1 VRFKSLL
8 ALLGVAAVASGCT
21 ASGTQSVPVVSQET
35 ATNVSHGA
43 AAPTSQVDRTK
54 CGVSAHYTLFRYE
67 ARWGSEIVILAAGEV
82 ASFERFSKT
91 AERLPNATIV
101 YPDGST
107 QSTNSYGEFDAG
119 ESSYAQAH
127 PEALGG
133 TDVVVTIKPPLG
145 RLGKGLSERTAAI
158 FSPSE
163 IEERHICT
171 TEEPPQAVRAA
182 TTRMRSDG
190 YVWSCN
196 PSDYTYGELIAGDSS
211 FLDFH
216 VERLAGIPTVY
227 TQHFF
232 VCGTDQ
238 KSDAVLWSNIQ
249 QLETNRD
256 NTMIHWRINYLLDPT
271 KAGRTHIAA
280 WASPH
285 HYFLQHNQHVA
296 LLAASGS

>member
-1 VRFKSLL
+1 VRCKSLL
-8 ALLGVAAVASGCT
+8 ALLGVTAVASGC
-21 ASGTQSVPVVSQET
+21 
-35 ATNVSHGA
+35 
-43 AAPTSQVDRTK
+43 AAPATPSLPLALPNGAVATAK
-54 CGVSAHYTLFRYE
+54 PESPAETCGVSAHYTLFKYQ
-67 ARWGSEIVILAAGEV
+67 ARWGLEIVILSAGEV
-82 ASFERFSKT
+82 ASFERFDRG
-91 AERLPNATIV
+91 AQRLPGATIV
-101 YPDGST
+101 YPDDST
-107 QSTNSYGEFDAG
+107 QRTNGSGEFDAG

-133 TDVVVTIKPPLG
+133 TDVVVTIKPPAGL
-145 RLGKGLSERTAAI
+145 LGKGLQERTASI

-163 IEERHICT
+163 IEEKGICT
-171 TEEPPQAVRAA
+171 REMAAQTGAA
-182 TTRMRSDG
+182 TANHDRPDA

-196 PSDYTYGELIAGDSS
+196 PSDYAYGELVKGDSN
-211 FLDFH
+211 FLDFQ

-256 NTMIHWRINYLLDPT
+256 GNAIHWRVNYLLDRS
-271 KAGRTHIAA
+271 KAGKTHIAA

-296 LLAASGS
+296 LIAAGGS